1 MAQETTGIAARF
13 FCGAPDVTEL
23 PSAYK
28 DAASVRAQI
37 EAFGLARIVDRIEPI
52 GAIMAGDWRRD
63 APWRRKRPAP
73 GAA

>member
-1 MAQETTGIAARF
+1 
-13 FCGAPDVTEL
+13 
-23 PSAYK
+23 
-28 DAASVRAQI
+28 VRAQI